1 VYPLRS
7 IHSHSPSS
15 STEAYSGPCRSS
27 ADAVITTSAPASRYL
42 ISSVEPSTP
51 VVAASD
57 APIRPCSNVIHV
69 SGSRAS
75 AARDNDVPGA
85 TASVSGSMSGC
96 RNRLNSTS
104 PSAPARSR
112 RRAISAVA
120 LKYGL
125 SFTATGT
132 VTASLTRARM
142 SRWRCSTSRPETCGS
157 PGR

>member
-1 VYPLRS
+1 
-7 IHSHSPSS
+7 
-15 STEAYSGPCRSS
+15 TAAYSGPCRSS

-96 RNRLNSTS
+96 DQLKASQIFGQLGTL
-104 PSAPARSR
+104 
-112 RRAISAVA
+112 AIQPDRIC
-120 LKYGL
+120 
-125 SFTATGT
+125 T
-132 VTASLTRARM
+132 VR
-142 SRWRCSTSRPETCGS
+142 
-157 PGR
+157 